1 MVSLLKRNGAVSG
14 VAAGIVGLAVGLA
27 RGLEMGSRRYCW
39 SGGRVS
45 ERVTA
50 VQRNGTVCRLP
61 CGPVA
66 KRAQIQILKGVPKSL
81 ARLSDLGT
89 FGSFLV
95 PMYGVSLQVSAG
107 GVFVEAKRCSF

>member
-1 MVSLLKRNGAVSG
+1 
-14 VAAGIVGLAVGLA
+14 
-27 RGLEMGSRRYCW
+27 MGSRLYCR

-50 VQRNGTVCRLP
+50 VQRNGTICRLP

-66 KRAQIQILKGVPKSL
+66 KQAQIQILTGGAKSL

-89 FGSFLV
+89 FESFLV
-95 PMYGVSLQVSAG
+95 PMYGGSLQVSAG
-107 GVFVEAKRCSF
+107 GVFAEAKRCSFWSCRQYC